1 MMQVRSGRVAF
12 LDCQLS
18 RAPWDI
24 SQSNL
29 VPRTFVFL
37 HLKYPRKLSD
47 LLVLK
52 TLRDGRSLQ
61 SLALPA
67 VGVGLG

>member
-1 MMQVRSGRVAF
+1 MQALTPEHF
-12 LDCQLS
+12 LDS
-18 RAPWDI
+18 HFAAPWDI
-24 SQSNL
+24 SQGNL

-52 TLRDGRSLQ
+52 TLSDGRSLQ